1 MKATLKSLIL
11 ITLVLLLAM
20 VACDTPEKRYEHART
35 LYEEGTELRSQ
46 RLSEEAAERFLQAL
60 SLMDG
65 CEPTTE
71 NLRLEGQL
79 KDNLGAMYNK
89 HGLFEDALTMH
100 REAITCFRQI
110 DDSAAVMTT
119 MRNCG
124 RVANALEQFAQAKRY
139 YDTAFSIATLLDDK
153 AMQSD
158 IYLEMG
164 RDYYLPVGNFPEAM
178 TCVRRALE
186 GELDDNNTDIAN
198 MTMGVLYYYTKN
210 YAEAKPY
217 LNAAL
222 RSERAGLKMSV
233 YQTLYAIAYNE
244 GDYEKAIEYPDL
256 FTQNMMQSDQE
267 HASDNL
273 QRLKAE
279 YELKAQKSE
288 MESLLRNRSLKLWL
302 IIAAVVIAM
311 LVIVLIVRKK
321 VSDHKLAM
329 EQFRG
334 QMERDQ
340 NRIHELVSDMENLI
354 RTNDDLRRD
363 RQTLSQRE
371 LLMTNKIMGRNKI
384 YTTAQSLV
392 DQVTADS
399 MNFDLTD
406 TDWADFISLT
416 DLVYDGFSQR
426 LLELYPKLGQWDV
439 RICCLSKNGF
449 SNQVIS
455 ILLDTQTDSYY
466 KRKTRIKQMKMNLPD
481 DNRTFEEIVNAV

>member
-1 MKATLKSLIL
+1 MKAILKSLIL
-11 ITLVLLLAM
+11 LTFALAAM
-20 VACDTPEKRYEHART
+20 LTACDTPEKRYERART

-46 RLSEEAAERFLQAL
+46 RLSEEATERFLQAL
-60 SLMDG
+60 ALMQG

-71 NLRLEGQL
+71 NLRLEGQI

-89 HGLFEDALTMH
+89 HGLFDDALTMH
-100 REAITCFRQI
+100 REAIACFRQI

-222 RSERAGLKMSV
+222 CSERAGLKMSV

-244 GDYEKAIEYPDL
+244 GDLEKAMEYQDL

-267 HASDNL
+267 HASENL

-288 MESLLRNRSLKLWL
+288 MELVLRNRSLKLWL
-302 IIAAVVIAM
+302 IIAAAVIAL
-311 LVIVLIVRKK
+311 LVVALIVRKI

-363 RQTLSQRE
+363 RQTLSQKD
-371 LLMTNKIMGRNKI
+371 LLMTSKIMGRNKV
-384 YTTAQSLV
+384 YATAQALGE
-392 DQVTADS
+392 QVTADS
-399 MNFDLTD
+399 MSFDLTD
-406 TDWADFISLT
+406 ADWADFISLT

-426 LLELYPKLGQWDV
+426 LLDLYPKLGRWDV

-455 ILLDTQTDSYY
+455 ILLDTQTESYY
-466 KRKTRIKQMKMNLPD
+466 KRKTRIKQMKMDLGED
-481 DNRTFEEIVNAV
+481 TRTFEEIVNAV

>member
-1 MKATLKSLIL
+1 MNAKLKSLIL
-11 ITLVLLLAM
+11 LAIALGAM
-20 VACDTPEKRYEHART
+20 MTACDTPEKRYERART

-46 RLSEEAAERFLQAL
+46 RLSEEATERFLQAL
-60 SLMDG
+60 ALMQG

-71 NLRLEGQL
+71 NLRLEGQI

-110 DDSAAVMTT
+110 DDSVAVMAT

-124 RVANALEQFAQAKRY
+124 RVANALEQFAQAKHY

-153 AMQSD
+153 PMQSD

-198 MTMGVLYYYTKN
+198 MTMGVLYYYTNN

-244 GDYEKAIEYPDL
+244 GDLEKAMEYQDL
-256 FTQNMMQSDQE
+256 FTQNMIQSDQE
-267 HASDNL
+267 HASENL

-288 MESLLRNRSLKLWL
+288 MELLLRNRSLKLWL
-302 IIAAVVIAM
+302 IIAAVVIAL
-311 LVIVLIVRKK
+311 LVVALIVRKK

-384 YTTAQSLV
+384 YTTAQSLG
-392 DQVTADS
+392 DQVTADTMS
-399 MNFDLTD
+399 FDLSD

-426 LLELYPKLGQWDV
+426 LLELYPKLGKWDV

-466 KRKTRIKQMKMNLPD
+466 KRKSRIKQMKMDLGD
-481 DNRTFEEIVNAV
+481 DNRSFEEIVNAV